1 VRVNPDSVFN
11 NRSFVLFWLSRVCV
25 SIAVQMQ
32 AVLYAISPTTLL
44 VVFAGLK
51 VFPECRHQKRR
62 RHLEILAA
70 ARIRP

>member
-11 NRSFVLFWLSRVCV
+11 NRSFVLFWLSRVCA

-32 AVLYAISPTTLL
+32 AVLHAISPTTLL
-44 VVFAGLK
+44 VVLAGLK